1 MKLVHS
7 SLILS
12 IPFLVAM
19 SGCATPTEPTRE
31 PVQSFAEPAAAFTGA
46 TPPDF
51 SGTWR
56 GQYLLR
62 GCRAVTSY
70 ACKDFPRQTQVS
82 LQLVQTGAVLAGTI
96 EIEGRRSEFQ
106 GIVTS
111 ALALAGRDTGN
122 VSARLSLSD
131 GRLSGYFVSDT
142 YHADG
147 SLYMSKRFDVV
158 VPLTRE

>member
-1 MKLVHS
+1 MKRVR
-7 SLILS
+7 SLLIVS
-12 IPFLVAM
+12 IPFLVAI

-31 PVQSFAEPAAAFTGA
+31 SVQSFAEPAEAFTGT

-62 GCRAVTSY
+62 GCRAANFA
-70 ACKDFPRQTQVS
+70 ACKDFPRQAQVN

-96 EIEGRRSEFQ
+96 EIEGRPSEFR

-122 VSARLSLSD
+122 VSARLSLAD
-131 GRLSGYFVSDT
+131 GRLSGYFVIDNYSG
-142 YHADG
+142 DG
-147 SLYMSKRFDVV
+147 SLYMSKRYDVV
-158 VPLTRE
+158 VPLTKE